1 MLNAGGRL
9 VDPVTLL
16 VAAIVAGASES
27 ARSLVSEEV
36 KNIYGALRSKVLSLF
51 GRDPVVEISV
61 DAVEANPES
70 PKAAAALTQVL
81 SERDITDPEL
91 VELAEKVR
99 QAVDPKRIENALRLA
114 ADAVAEN
121 NRVEVTASPDYDGSI
136 QNVMEVG
143 ERAQAKG
150 NVVGVNITD
159 SSDPPD

>member
-1 MLNAGGRL
+1 M
-9 VDPVTLL
+9 DPVTAAV
-16 VAAIVAGASES
+16 VAALIAGASDTVTT
-27 ARSLVSEEV
+27 LVSEA
-36 KNIYGALRSKVLSLF
+36 YGALKSKIHSLF
-51 GRDPVVEISV
+51 ERDPVVEVTV

-70 PKAAAALTQVL
+70 PKAVAALTQVL
-81 SERDITDPEL
+81 SARDLTDPEL
-91 VELAEKVR
+91 LELAEKVR
-99 QAVDPKRIENALRLA
+99 QAVGPARIENALRLA

-159 SSDPPD
+159 SSAPPG